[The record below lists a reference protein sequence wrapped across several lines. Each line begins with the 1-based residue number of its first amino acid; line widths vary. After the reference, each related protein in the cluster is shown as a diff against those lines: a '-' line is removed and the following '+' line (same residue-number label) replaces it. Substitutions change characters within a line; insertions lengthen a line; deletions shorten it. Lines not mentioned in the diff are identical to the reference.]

1 MKTYF
6 IADNNG
12 TIYAHDIQS
21 KAKAELL
28 LHDIIADMG
37 EDKAAEL
44 ELEVLED
51 E

>member
-6 IADNNG
+6 IADNEGNL
-12 TIYAHDIQS
+12 YAHDIQS
-21 KAKAELL
+21 KSKAELL

-37 EDKAAEL
+37 EHKAAEL